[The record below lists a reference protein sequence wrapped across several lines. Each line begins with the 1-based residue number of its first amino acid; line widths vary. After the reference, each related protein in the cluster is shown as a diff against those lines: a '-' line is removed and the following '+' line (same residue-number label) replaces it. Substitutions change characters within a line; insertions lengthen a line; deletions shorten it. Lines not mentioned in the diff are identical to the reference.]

1 MPDGKTL
8 KGQARVPLGIVVERR
23 AIDNPWIDYRW
34 KAVGVIP
41 GAAPLL
47 PQDEWALLG
56 SGRWA
61 FGDSRGMDAMVD
73 DDGFLACWL
82 RRKRKLRAQD
92 AADGTGKPAV
102 AQPDE
107 RETSGRQPPSQT
119 LGSACFNKEYTF
131 GMRAHIRNLGF

>member
-23 AIDNPWIDYRW
+23 TIDNPWIDYRW

-102 AQPDE
+102 AQPVE
-107 RETSGRQPPSQT
+107 RETCGRLPPS
-119 LGSACFNKEYTF
+119 
-131 GMRAHIRNLGF
+131 